1 MQLHVRF
8 FPDKLGTGHVTE
20 KTEVFRDVA
29 ASVVFDVAEEE
40 DTQQQPVFCFSLGHL
55 SPGYREWEDC
65 FLIVNL
71 YSVSTFAPR
80 QCLGEVVIQVKMT
93 DIYLYISM
101 NCRMTYI
108 CRYL

>member
-29 ASVVFDVAEEE
+29 DSLVFDVAEAE
-40 DTQQQPVFCFSLGHL
+40 DTRQQPVFCFSLGHL
-55 SPGYREWEDC
+55 ASAYREWEDC
-65 FLIVNL
+65 FLIINL

-80 QCLGEVVIQVKMT
+80 QCLGEVVIQVKME
-93 DIYLYISM
+93 DIY
-101 NCRMTYI
+101 
-108 CRYL
+108 RYV